1 MLVNAEML
9 WMHKSYITLS
19 TRDSTLSLHHRRG
32 IVAPST
38 EALATEAALVFW
50 QSRCELLKVK
60 LCGVEAVQLKVKVA
74 RSN

>member
-1 MLVNAEML
+1 MLVNAETL
-9 WMHKSYITLS
+9 WTHNSYIALS
-19 TRDSTLSLHHRRG
+19 ARDSTLSLHHRRG

-50 QSRCELLKVK
+50 QLRCELLK